1 MRRKLFFKQYFKLK
15 KKVKCI
21 SIWVIVLHQRPAFS
35 SRPFQPLH
43 LMNWFSNLLML
54 THHVTDK
61 PWLFFSHFPELFW
74 NKWLFKKKKVK
85 LWFNLFLQFI
95 LYVRKWYHKG
105 AFPELS
111 MKTCSLGFVSF
122 LSSRLHPV
130 AAVCWNDCVLWRHDV
145 LYWIHLWCNC
155 LYIKDSNITVTVTC
169 LLLFLPANAS
179 FCCFIKQL

>member
-15 KKVKCI
+15 KKVNCI
-21 SIWVIVLHQRPAFS
+21 SIWVNVLHQRPAFS

-111 MKTCSLGFVSF
+111 MKTCSLGFCEFSQ
-122 LSSRLHPV
+122 LTSPPSGR
-130 AAVCWNDCVLWRHDV
+130 
-145 LYWIHLWCNC
+145 
-155 LYIKDSNITVTVTC
+155 C
-169 LLLFLPANAS
+169 LLKWLRPMKTWCALLNPS
-179 FCCFIKQL
+179 LV